1 MIKARLVKIVAAGC
15 IAALCVCALA
25 SCTGGSNKAASGT
38 AFTVNGTA
46 ISEDV
51 VTTAIESAR
60 AQAGLDDADQWGTWL
75 VANNT
80 TAAEIREE
88 IIHSLMEREL
98 VKAGAA
104 EVGVT
109 VESSEIDTYV
119 EQMKANFASE
129 EAWQTALKQAGY
141 TEEEYRATIENSLL
155 RQDMLEKFESEAEV
169 TNDALLELANTYA
182 AYYNGTKQSSH
193 ILFDAD
199 DAATAQSVLDR
210 IKSGELDFAQA
221 AKEYSLDGSA
231 ENGGDVGWD
240 ASTTFVDEYQTALDG
255 LAVGEVSGLVTSQY
269 GIHIIKCTDMF
280 NVEGSVT
287 DMNQV
292 PVYFRDI
299 IADRA
304 KYQAGVNAYN
314 EWLEGLEESATI
326 EINEIPANVPYNI
339 DLTKYQKAAE
349 EAAAAAASASAESAS
364 AEAAS
369 SDANA
374 SADAADSGEAASS
387 DAAASADAAA
397 SGEASSSSAAQ

>member
-1 MIKARLVKIVAAGC
+1 M
-15 IAALCVCALA
+15 
-25 SCTGGSNKAASGT
+25 
-38 AFTVNGTA
+38 
-46 ISEDV
+46 
-51 VTTAIESAR
+51 
-60 AQAGLDDADQWGTWL
+60 
-75 VANNT
+75 
-80 TAAEIREE
+80 
-88 IIHSLMEREL
+88 
-98 VKAGAA
+98 
-104 EVGVT
+104 
-109 VESSEIDTYV
+109 
-119 EQMKANFASE
+119 
-129 EAWQTALKQAGY
+129 
-141 TEEEYRATIENSLL
+141 
-155 RQDMLEKFESEAEV
+155 
-169 TNDALLELANTYA
+169 
-182 AYYNGTKQSSH
+182 
-193 ILFDAD
+193 
-199 DAATAQSVLDR
+199 
-210 IKSGELDFAQA
+210 
-221 AKEYSLDGSA
+221 
-231 ENGGDVGWD
+231 GWD

-364 AEAAS
+364 AETAS
-369 SDANA
+369 SDASA
-374 SADAADSGEAASS
+374 SADASASGEAASS

>member
-15 IAALCVCALA
+15 IAALCVCLLA

-38 AFTVNGTA
+38 AVTVNGTA
-46 ISEDV
+46 ISEEV
-51 VTTAIESAR
+51 VTTTIESAR
-60 AQAGLDDADQWGTWL
+60 AQAGLDDTDQWGTWL

-88 IIHSLMEREL
+88 IIHSLVEREL

-104 EVGVT
+104 EAGVT
-109 VESSEIDTYV
+109 IESSEIDTYV
-119 EQMKANFASE
+119 EQMKSNFASE

-155 RQDMLEKFESEAEV
+155 RQDMLEKFENEAEV
-169 TNDALLELANTYA
+169 TNESLLEMANTYA

-221 AKEYSLDGSA
+221 AKEYSLDSSA
-231 ENGGDVGWD
+231 EDGGNVGWD

-292 PVYFRDI
+292 PEYFREI

-339 DLTKYQKAAE
+339 DLTKYEKAAE
-349 EAAAAAASASAESAS
+349 EAAAAAA
-364 AEAAS
+364 AAS
-369 SDANA
+369 SDASA
-374 SADAADSGEAASS
+374 SADAASSDASASADAAASGEAASS

-397 SGEASSSSAAQ
+397 SGEASSSAAQ